1 MSVAHDTMTR
11 YIAVQER
18 NMARIL
24 LLEDDE
30 ILSQTLTTILK
41 LEGHEVCRA
50 RDGKEA
56 YELTFSQS
64 FDLYLLD
71 VNVPMVSGFEVLREL
86 RNAGD
91 STPAFF
97 ITALNDIGSISQG
110 FDVGANDYIKKPFD
124 LEEFLIRVRAALK
137 SKETVIHVGEAA
149 YNPLTAHITV
159 AGIECDLS
167 PVERAIFGVLVTHRG
182 RSVEKERLFEVMEKP
197 SDAALRVHVNRLK
210 QKLGIVI
217 TNQRSVGYRLELS

>member
-1 MSVAHDTMTR
+1 
-11 YIAVQER
+11 
-18 NMARIL
+18 MARIL

-30 ILSQTLTTILK
+30 ILSQTLTTIL
-41 LEGHEVCRA
+41 EMDGYDVHRA
-50 RDGKEA
+50 REGRA
-56 YELTFSQS
+56 VYELAFSQS

-71 VNVPMVSGFEVLREL
+71 ANVPMISGFEVLREL

-91 STPAFF
+91 TTPAFF
-97 ITALNDIGSISQG
+97 ITALSDIGSISQG

-137 SKETVIHVGEAA
+137 HKETVIYLGEAA
-149 YNPLTAHITV
+149 YNPLTAQITV

-167 PVERAIFGVLVTHRG
+167 PVERAIFGVLVSDKG
-182 RSVEKERLFEVMEKP
+182 RSVEKERLFAVMEKP
-197 SDAALRVHVNRLK
+197 SDAALRVHVNRVK
-210 QKLGIVI
+210 QKLGVSI